1 MAQQVIKRD
10 GTKEPFEEEKVKKE
24 IKTAAGEAGLEPE
37 RAEEVVNQV
46 SSVVLDFAAEKEEI
60 ASSELGEKVL
70 SELDKVEPSAAE
82 AWRKYDQARGR

>member
-1 MAQQVIKRD
+1 MA
-10 GTKEPFEEEKVKKE
+10 
-24 IKTAAGEAGLEPE
+24 PE